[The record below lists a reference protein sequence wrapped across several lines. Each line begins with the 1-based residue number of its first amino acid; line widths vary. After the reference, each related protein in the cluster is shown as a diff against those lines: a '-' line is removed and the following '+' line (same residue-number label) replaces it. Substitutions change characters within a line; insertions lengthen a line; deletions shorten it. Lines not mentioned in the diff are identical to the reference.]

1 MTDVGVDHC
10 RVVPLDNGA
19 DPVAR
24 IQYMRHLFAYIA
36 AAERLPPHATVLE
49 IGTGEGY
56 GGNLLRTRG
65 LKLIGTDLSMQAL
78 RHAREVYTDIPF
90 CAADGMALP
99 FPAAMFDA
107 IVSFQVV
114 EHVPQVSRYLQEA
127 GRVLKPGGLLILTT
141 PNRDLRLLPFQMP
154 WNPYQLR
161 EYTARG
167 LARALQHHFRHVA
180 ILGVSAKN
188 QILAVEK
195 ARVRQSPV
203 RVYARMLLGWLSRE
217 RGGIRAVPAATCA
230 APADR
235 LSNTDP
241 RTPTI
246 PQAEVE
252 DFFLTTQTDHS
263 LDLFAIVS
271 QPLARLF

>member
-10 RVVPLDNGA
+10 RVVPLDSSA

-36 AAERLPPHATVLE
+36 AAERLPPDATVLE

-56 GGNLLRTRG
+56 GGNLLRTKG
-65 LKLIGTDLSMQAL
+65 LHLIGTDLSMQAL
-78 RHAREVYTDIPF
+78 RHAREVYARIPF

-114 EHVPQVSRYLQEA
+114 EHVPQVSRYLREA

-141 PNRDLRLLPFQMP
+141 PNRNLRLLPFQRP
-154 WNPYQLR
+154 WNPYHLR

-167 LARALQHHFRHVA
+167 LARALQRHFRQVA
-180 ILGVSAKN
+180 ILGVSATS

-203 RVYARMLLGWLSRE
+203 RVYALMLLGWLR
-217 RGGIRAVPAATCA
+217 RGPSGIKPAPVAHVATA
-230 APADR
+230 LADR
-235 LSNTDP
+235 LPNADLRTSTMP
-241 RTPTI
+241 RA
-246 PQAEVE
+246 QVE
-252 DFFLTTQTDHS
+252 DFFLTAQTDHS

-271 QPLARLF
+271 QPL